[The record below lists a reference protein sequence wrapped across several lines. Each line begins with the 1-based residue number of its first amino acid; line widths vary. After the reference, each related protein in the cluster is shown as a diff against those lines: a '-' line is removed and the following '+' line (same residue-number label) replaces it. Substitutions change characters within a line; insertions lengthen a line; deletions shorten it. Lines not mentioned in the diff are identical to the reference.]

1 MADLFFIASK
11 TLGLVARAETWLLA
25 MLALALWALIRG
37 RRGWA
42 GLWLGLALGLFV
54 LIGAYPVGYLLLEG
68 LESRYPA
75 HPEVAQVDDIIVLGG
90 DEDLDPYRRWGELA
104 VNDAAERLIEGAI
117 LARRF
122 PDARLV
128 FTGGAGSLGDRG
140 AAGDPSAI
148 SRDGW
153 VALGVDPA
161 RIVLERASR
170 NTSENATMTFD
181 LLQPKP
187 GQVHLLVTSAFHMP
201 RAMETFTRAGWTG
214 LMAWPVDYRSGDL
227 GWRPGWHLDK
237 NLSDMDVA
245 LKEYLGLV
253 VYRLAGK

>member
-1 MADLFFIASK
+1 MQDLFFIASK
-11 TLGLVARAETWLLA
+11 TLGLAARAETWLLA
-25 MLALALWALIRG
+25 LLALAFWALLRG
-37 RRGWA
+37 QARRA
-42 GLWLGLALGLFV
+42 AVWLGLGLGLFV
-54 LIGAYPVGYLLLEG
+54 LIGAYPLGFLLLAD

-75 HPEVAQVDDIIVLGG
+75 QPAVTQVDAIIVLGG

-104 VNDAAERLIEGAI
+104 VNDAGERLIEGAI

-122 PDARLV
+122 PQAKLV

-140 AAGDPSAI
+140 DAGDPSAI
-148 SRDGW
+148 NRDGW
-153 VALGVDPA
+153 LALGVDPA

-170 NTSENATMTFD
+170 NTSENATMTLD

-214 LMAWPVDYRSGDL
+214 LVAWPVDFRAGFM
-227 GWRPGWHLDK
+227 GWRPGWRLDK
-237 NLSDMDVA
+237 NLGDIDVA
-245 LKEYLGLV
+245 LKEYVGLV